1 MKKSALRRR
10 RALAAI
16 GILAAFSFFA
26 AACGDDG
33 GDASTPDD
41 GSGNGSGDETDA
53 GEPQSGGSITYGMY
67 SAPRGLDPI
76 AASGDGTA
84 GGIELMALYD
94 TIMQWNGETGEY
106 EPRTAESLESNDDFT
121 EWTLTLQDGITFRDG
136 TPYNAEAVRL
146 SFERHMSAENTT
158 NPSRAHLSIVDTVEV
173 VDDLTVRFTL
183 NAPWPYFAFL
193 LADEP
198 GMLVSP
204 TALAALGDPAS
215 PDYKQRKDAF
225 NLNPVGAGA
234 GPFEI
239 VSFRPGE
246 GIVMEKNPDYW
257 GGEVYLDEVE
267 FVVATSSSFAY
278 ESLQSGEYDMAF
290 LRSAPVSNEAKE
302 QFGTIE
308 TIKNA
313 GEILLLNQGVPVTC
327 RGGEPAPLC
336 TGQEDGAQVPTDS
349 PTANPKV
356 RQAIAAA
363 IDPNVINERAYEGE
377 ALSGTQ
383 LFQEGFR
390 WYPGVEGP
398 EYDPERAA
406 ELVEEAK
413 AEGWDG
419 SIDLVC
425 TNAPDRVAS
434 ALAIET
440 MLESVGMEVNA
451 ETDLD
456 VQRQIQKVIAQKDFD
471 MACWGIALSSDPA
484 AALGL
489 RQNFYSTSATNRV
502 GFESA
507 DMDAAIDEAQSAE
520 SDEEITEAY
529 GRIAEVYR
537 EELPV
542 LVLAAVPEVVTW
554 VDSVHG
560 VYMNHSSMNYLDKV
574 WVEQ

>member
-1 MKKSALRRR
+1 
-10 RALAAI
+10 
-16 GILAAFSFFA
+16 
-26 AACGDDG
+26 
-33 GDASTPDD
+33 
-41 GSGNGSGDETDA
+41 
-53 GEPQSGGSITYGMY
+53 
-67 SAPRGLDPI
+67 
-76 AASGDGTA
+76 
-84 GGIELMALYD
+84 
-94 TIMQWNGETGEY
+94 
-106 EPRTAESLESNDDFT
+106 
-121 EWTLTLQDGITFRDG
+121 
-136 TPYNAEAVRL
+136 
-146 SFERHMSAENTT
+146 MSAENTT
-158 NPSRAHLSIVDTVEV
+158 NPSRAHLSIVESVEV
-173 VDDLTVRFTL
+173 VDNLTVQFSL

-204 TALAALGDPAS
+204 TAIAALGDPAD
-215 PDYKQRKDAF
+215 PAYKARKDAF

-239 VSFRPGE
+239 SSFRPGE

-257 GGEVYLDEVE
+257 GGEVYLDEVR
-267 FVVATSSSFAY
+267 FVVASSSPFAY
-278 ESLQSGEYDMAF
+278 ESLQSGDYDMAF

-308 TIKNA
+308 TVKNA

-327 RGGEPAPLC
+327 RGGEPARVC
-336 TGQEDGAQVPTDS
+336 AGQADGTQIATDS

-363 IDPNVINERAYEGE
+363 IDPEVINERAYEGE
-377 ALSGTQ
+377 AFSGTQ

-390 WYPGVEGP
+390 WFPDVEGP
-398 EYDPERAA
+398 EYDPERAK

-419 SIDLVC
+419 SLELVC

-440 MLESVGMEVNA
+440 MLESVGMQVNA
-451 ETDLD
+451 DTSLD
-456 VQRQIQKVIAQKDFD
+456 VQRQIQRVIAQKDFD
-471 MACWGIALSSDPA
+471 LACWGIALSSDPA
-484 AALGL
+484 AVLGL
-489 RQNFYSTSATNRV
+489 RQNFYSTSPTNRV
-502 GFESA
+502 GFKSTE
-507 DMDAAIDEAQSAE
+507 MDTAIDEAQAAA
-520 SDEEITEAY
+520 SDEDITEAY

-554 VDSVHG
+554 TDRVHG